1 MLRLSKMTDYAVVV
15 MGQLASRPD
24 HRQSATSIA
33 EKTGIPQATV
43 GQVLKSLSI
52 AELVD
57 GARGAQGGYILCHPA
72 SKISV
77 AEIVVAMDGPVAITA
92 CVDGADDPCSVQ
104 AGCLLRGSWD
114 AVNVAIED
122 ALKNVTLEEMLAPL
136 FRFSSPDFIQQ
147 EAR

>member
-1 MLRLSKMTDYAVVV
+1 MPDYAVVV

-57 GARGAQGGYILCHPA
+57 GTRGAQGGYILCHPA

-92 CVDGADDPCSVQ
+92 CV
-104 AGCLLRGSWD
+104 
-114 AVNVAIED
+114 
-122 ALKNVTLEEMLAPL
+122 
-136 FRFSSPDFIQQ
+136 
-147 EAR
+147 